1 MCICEQ
7 RPWISSSIIRMKA
20 SLEVAAHHHYRS
32 MTVRVAVT
40 AGSRQRV
47 NMEQTVNRFF
57 FFFSVS
63 KNEKKTVYFTGF
75 VTHGEHFAKTVS
87 QR

>member
-1 MCICEQ
+1 
-7 RPWISSSIIRMKA
+7 MKA

-75 VTHGEHFAKTVS
+75 VTHGEHSLPRLCHRGEVEIVGDFLIAL
-87 QR
+87 